1 MGMCFRMLPDE
12 KLCKMEMYADGNGDN
27 MKFTKMHGIG
37 NDYVYVNCFT
47 EQVRDPEQV
56 SCQISD
62 RHFGIGSDG
71 LVLIKPS
78 SVADFKM
85 EIYNADGSRAKM
97 CGNGIRCVAKYA
109 YEHGI
114 VHSDEITIETKS
126 GIKALKLTVE
136 NGLVTYITVNMGQ
149 AVLEPAKIPVSA
161 DGDTFVARKLVVD
174 GKEYEATCVS
184 MGNPH
189 CVIFTEGID
198 DLDLEKIGPS
208 FENHELFPDRIN
220 TEFVE
225 VIDDHTIKMRVW
237 ERGSGETISC
247 GTGTCASVVAAVLN
261 GFCKRGE
268 EVEVQIRGGK
278 LYDTYLANGEVQ
290 MKGPATTVF
299 DGEIDV

>member
-1 MGMCFRMLPDE
+1 MS
-12 KLCKMEMYADGNGDN
+12 KLH
-27 MKFTKMHGIG
+27 FTKMHGTG
-37 NDYVYVNCFT
+37 NDYVYVNLFT
-47 EQVRDPEQV
+47 EQVDDASKLAV
-56 SCQISD
+56 FVSD

-71 LVLIKPS
+71 LILIAPS
-78 SVADFKM
+78 KTADCRM
-85 EIYNADGSRAKM
+85 IMYNADGSEGAM

-237 ERGSGETISC
+237 ERGSGETWAC
-247 GTGTCASVVAAVLN
+247 GTGTCATVAALTEL
-261 GFCKRGE
+261 GICPAGQDIH
-268 EVEVQIRGGK
+268 VQLRGGE
-278 LYDTYLANGEVQ
+278 LVIRVLPGRQLLMTGSAVTVYEGVAEV
-290 MKGPATTVF
+290 
-299 DGEIDV
+299 